1 MSDTVTRFLG
11 GSPGRIAIQLI
22 AISFIVGIIL
32 SVLGVSP
39 YDILNGLE
47 RLLSRIYNMGFD
59 TVEWIFRYFLL
70 GAVVVIPIWLIM
82 RVLKIGR
89 GTSVGPELRSA
100 GRHSAASIVRG
111 RVRTGGRVA
120 RRRATVRVDRPPRRT
135 RRD

>member
-11 GSPGRIAIQLI
+11 GSPGKIAIQLI
-22 AISFIVGIIL
+22 AMSFIVGIIL

-47 RLLSRIYNMGFD
+47 RLLNRIWNMGFG

-82 RVLKIGR
+82 RVLRMG
-89 GTSVGPELRSA
+89 
-100 GRHSAASIVRG
+100 
-111 RVRTGGRVA
+111 
-120 RRRATVRVDRPPRRT
+120 RRAE
-135 RRD
+135 